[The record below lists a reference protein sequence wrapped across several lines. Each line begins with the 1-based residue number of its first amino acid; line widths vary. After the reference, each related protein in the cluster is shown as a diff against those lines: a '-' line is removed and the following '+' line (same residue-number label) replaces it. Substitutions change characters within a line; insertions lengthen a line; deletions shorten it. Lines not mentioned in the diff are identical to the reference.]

1 MTLEPEMLVAM
12 RPGTGIPPSAIGR
25 VVGRPVRSAVAA
37 GALIAWE
44 DLE

>member
-1 MTLEPEMLVAM
+1 M
-12 RPGTGIPPSAIGR
+12 RPGTGIPPSAIER

-37 GALIAWE
+37 GTLLSWE